1 MDEVETSK
9 MVKKRTLAEKTW
21 HELLDWLIDHILWP
35 VKGSVSHIKEKKFEK
50 YGQQYRPQHTLN
62 RGNWGELIGSVV
74 TIFQDV
80 FGELK
85 NSTNFDFDDING
97 AYCNFHETDL
107 KSEESIV
114 DSPDIMKSK
123 KAMINQKIFLIHSTS
138 CM

>member
-35 VKGSVSHIKEKKFEK
+35 VKRFCKSYQEKKFEK

-97 AYCNFHETDL
+97 AYCNFHKTNS
-107 KSEESIV
+107 KSEELIV

>member
-1 MDEVETSK
+1 MDEIEISK
-9 MVKKRTLAEKTW
+9 MVKKDLSRKGLA
-21 HELLDWLIDHILWP
+21 LIVGLVNHHMLGP
-35 VKGSVSHIKEKKFEK
+35 VSDIKEKNFEK
-50 YGQQYRPQHTLN
+50 YGQQYRPQHTPN
-62 RGNWGELIGSVV
+62 RGNWGELTGSIV
-74 TIFQDV
+74 TIFQDA